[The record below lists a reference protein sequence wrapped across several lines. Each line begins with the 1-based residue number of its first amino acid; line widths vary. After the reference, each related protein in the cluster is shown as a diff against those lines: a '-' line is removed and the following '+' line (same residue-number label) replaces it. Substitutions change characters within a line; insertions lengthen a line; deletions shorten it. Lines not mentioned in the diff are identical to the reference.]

1 MANWKTGFPQ
11 ENMGPNRY
19 IEEDA
24 AGGGA
29 TGATDPIVVA
39 SLRMEA
45 SISASDGPVVPWD
58 ATDLPGPYTATTQP
72 YATNAAGTITVS
84 VSGLFLV
91 VASFIVDLDDVP
103 VAQDTGYFS
112 LIWGDASG
120 GPSETFIAQSFS
132 KRANTTNQAEV
143 TGATVSA
150 AVRMDAG
157 DYIKATAYGGIG
169 SSTRASFGCY
179 ILIQKIQN

>member
-24 AGGGA
+24 AAGGA
-29 TGATDPIVVA
+29 SGATDPIVVA

-45 SISASDGPVVPWD
+45 SVSVAAGPVIAWD
-58 ATDLPGPYTATTQP
+58 ATDLPGPYTASAQP
-72 YATNAAGTITVS
+72 YATNTAGTITVT

-103 VAQDTGYFS
+103 VAQDTGFFS
-112 LIWGDASG
+112 LIWGDASA
-120 GPSETFIAQSFS
+120 GPSETYIAQSYS
-132 KRANTTNQAEV
+132 KRANTSNQAEV

-157 DYIKATAYGGIG
+157 DYIKATAYGGPN
-169 SSTRASFGCY
+169 STSRASFGCY
-179 ILIQKIQN
+179 ILIQKIEN